1 MTFKAILT
9 TLIAGATAV
18 ALTVLFWEPLWH
30 GGGFV
35 GGDVYSYYL
44 PQKVVYAE
52 ALCSGE
58 LPLWNNRAGHGYP
71 LVAES
76 QTGPFYPLHLLLY
89 RTLGVNTAYNVN
101 HLVHY
106 AIAFLFTWLY
116 CRRIGLGGFASGLA
130 AIVYVYGWFPP
141 RACWEWAIIGGA
153 WLPAALWCV
162 EAFLGSRQ
170 WRYAILLS
178 VVLALQLLA
187 GHFNLAF
194 LTQLLLIGY
203 IPLRL
208 VFSAD
213 GPRERSLSQRGL
225 SAGLLMA
232 AMLFG
237 FALSAAQ
244 LLPTLELKKLSQR
257 ATVGADHNLAHG
269 SIPPRYWSQM
279 AAWHWSRDTGLE
291 HWYSPFVN
299 RDAQLQKSEDWLG
312 APTNQVEAHLYFGLI
327 PLGLALIGLV
337 AGWCQRDRL
346 TTAWTLLGFAA
357 LLYTPGWLL
366 PVTSLLPGFNFF
378 QGPGRFGIV
387 TTFAVAVIAA
397 KGLERLR
404 SDLSTRKVVSVAG
417 VLVAAL
423 ASSWWITAETDSY
436 VELSGVPHPFK
447 LAGSDVTATLFGIL
461 AISSV
466 VLFTAAI
473 VLGGRHI
480 SAERT
485 RSDVFTPVHVK
496 LLFVTLLLATLVDL
510 WLVSRIVTYS
520 TMTSDPPIEHLAESP
535 IHRFLAQ
542 YESLPRLYAPGA
554 NFPTV
559 LGAASTPAY
568 FTFGPAAYV
577 DTELVMPADEG
588 PAQIDWLQRAG
599 VTHILRTE
607 PLDSDVWPV
616 TPVWSGMDPV
626 VNRAWGRP
634 EPLYLYELAG
644 SRGRVSI
651 VNAAEGDMARIT
663 GHDAGTVRI
672 NAKTAQGGRLV
683 LTDLWYPGWRVTV
696 DGEPAT
702 AIQFE
707 SMYRAVDLPSGDHT
721 VVWSYRPASVYWG
734 AIISLVALLLLAAVV
749 FARLRQPVRFP
760 EKSAAA

>member
-9 TLIAGATAV
+9 TLITPAAAV

-52 ALCSGE
+52 ALRSGE

-76 QTGPFYPLHLLLY
+76 QTGPFYPFHLLLY
-89 RTLGVNTAYNVN
+89 RTLGVNSAYNVN

-116 CRRIGLGGFASGLA
+116 CRRIGLGGFASILA
-130 AIVYVYGWFPP
+130 ANVYVYGWFPP

-162 EAFLGSRQ
+162 EAFLDSRQ

-178 VVLALQLLA
+178 VVLALQMLA

-208 VFSAD
+208 AFSAD

-225 SAGLLMA
+225 PACLLVA

-237 FALSAAQ
+237 FALSAVQ
-244 LLPTLELKKLSQR
+244 LLPTLELKNLSQR
-257 ATVGADHNLAHG
+257 ATVGADHKLAHG
-269 SIPPRYWSQM
+269 SIPPWYWSQIV
-279 AAWHWSRDTGLE
+279 AWHWSAESGLE
-291 HWYSPFVN
+291 HWYSPFVD
-299 RDAQLQKSEDWLG
+299 RDAQLQESEQWLG

-327 PLGLALIGLV
+327 PLGLALIGFV
-337 AGWCQRDRL
+337 EGGRRRDRL
-346 TTAWTLLGFAA
+346 TAVWALLGFAA

-366 PVTSLLPGFNFF
+366 PATSLLPGFNFF
-378 QGPGRFGIV
+378 QGPGRYGIV
-387 TTFAVAVIAA
+387 TTFAIAVIAA

-404 SDLSTRKVVSVAG
+404 SDPSTRMVLYVAG
-417 VLVAAL
+417 VLVVSL
-423 ASSWWITAETDSY
+423 ASSWWITAEADSY
-436 VELSGVPHPFK
+436 VELSGIPHPFK
-447 LAGSDVTATLFGIL
+447 LAGSDVPATLFGIF
-461 AISSV
+461 AISAV
-466 VLFTAAI
+466 ALFTVAI
-473 VLGGRHI
+473 VLGNRRI
-480 SAERT
+480 SAQSR
-485 RSDVFTPVHVK
+485 RIDVATPVHVK
-496 LLFVTLLLATLVDL
+496 LFLVTLLSATLVDL

-520 TMTSDPPIEHLAESP
+520 TMTSDPPIEHLSESP
-535 IHRFLAQ
+535 IRRLLEQH
-542 YESLPRLYAPGA
+542 EGLPRLFAPGA

-577 DTELVMPADEG
+577 DAELVMPADEG
-588 PAQIDWLQRAG
+588 PEQFDWLRRAG

-607 PLDSDVWPV
+607 PLDTNVWPV

-626 VNRAWGRP
+626 VNRAWGRL
-634 EPLYLYELAG
+634 EPLYLYELANG
-644 SRGRVSI
+644 RGRVSFD
-651 VNAAEGDMARIT
+651 NASVGDTAQIT
-663 GHDAGTVRI
+663 GHNTGAVRI
-672 NAKTAQGGRLV
+672 SAKTARGGRLV
-683 LTDLWYPGWRVTV
+683 VTDLWYPGWRVTV
-696 DGEPAT
+696 DGEPA
-702 AIQFE
+702 AANQFE
-707 SMYRAVDLPSGDHT
+707 SMYRAVDVPSGEHT

-734 AIISLVALLLLAAVV
+734 AIFSLVALLLLAAVV
-749 FARLRQPVRFP
+749 FARLRQPDRSL
-760 EKSAAA
+760 EKSVAA